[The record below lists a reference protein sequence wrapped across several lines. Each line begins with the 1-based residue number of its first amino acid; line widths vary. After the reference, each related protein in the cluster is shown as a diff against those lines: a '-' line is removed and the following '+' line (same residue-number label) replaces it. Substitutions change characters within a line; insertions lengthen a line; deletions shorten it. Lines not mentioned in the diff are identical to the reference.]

1 MIKNGSEVAV
11 KYQLFLDGFD
21 GEMFEETNEENP
33 LSFVMGSG
41 EMLTAFEEAIRDKNP
56 GDTFQIHIPVA
67 DAYGEEKEEFFMEF
81 PKSDFIGED
90 GEVHDELFEV
100 GEIIPMNTPEGDE
113 VLGVV
118 AEIRLNSIILDF
130 NHPLADEDLFFIGEV
145 VSVQ

>member
-56 GDTFQIHIPVA
+56 GDSFQIHIPVV
-67 DAYGEEKEEFFMEF
+67 DAYGEEKEEFLWNS
-81 PKSDFIGED
+81 PKAISSEKMVKCMMSCLKW
-90 GEVHDELFEV
+90 E
-100 GEIIPMNTPEGDE
+100 
-113 VLGVV
+113 
-118 AEIRLNSIILDF
+118 RLSL
-130 NHPLADEDLFFIGEV
+130 
-145 VSVQ
+145 

>member
-56 GDTFQIHIPVA
+56 GDAFQIHIPVA